1 MDHPRTELI
10 PYLRSE
16 LSAAERDAVEAHLAA
31 CAMCRAERDAF
42 ADLLLDLRRSV
53 PETPAIDWARWR
65 VELRARLP
73 RRARRPW
80 LAPLPLGAAAV
91 ALAAALVLAVWPG
104 VERSVSP
111 PPDLVAFEM
120 DRVEPLA
127 AELPDDIDLIVQ
139 LDRLAGDGG

>member
-16 LSAAERDAVEAHLAA
+16 LPAAEREAVEAHLAG
-31 CAMCRAERDAF
+31 CAMCRVERDAF

-53 PETPAIDWARWR
+53 PEAPPVDWAGWR
-65 VELRARLP
+65 AELRARLP
-73 RRARRPW
+73 RRTRRPW

-91 ALAAALVLAVWPG
+91 AIAAALVLAVWSG
-104 VERSVSP
+104 VERSASP
-111 PPDLVAFEM
+111 PPDLVAFDV

-127 AELPDDIDLIVQ
+127 AELPDDLDLIVQ
-139 LDRLAGDGG
+139 LDRLTGDGG